1 MILVVGTTG
10 NIGGEVAQLLAD
22 KGSPLRVLARDVSKA
37 SAQFDDSVEVVQG
50 DLRDPFSLPAAL
62 DGVEKVF
69 LVTPLAL
76 DQVAMKNTLIDAA
89 AGAGVKH
96 IVMSTGIGAAPDA
109 PVQFG
114 RWHGENQ
121 ERLKQSGMDWTFV
134 QPTFFMQNFLMS
146 APTIADHGAFYLPL
160 GEASPVSWVDARDI
174 AAVAATALTEPGHE
188 GQAYTLTGPQA
199 VTCEQIAEAMGE
211 IVDTPVRYV
220 PVSSEQAAASMLEM
234 GMPEPLVQAMNE
246 LYALGPPGYL
256 ADVAPT
262 VADVTGRPARDIR
275 TFLTDYRQAF
285 I

>member
-1 MILVVGTTG
+1 MILVVGATG
-10 NIGGEVAQLLAD
+10 NIGGEVVRLLAA
-22 KGSPLRVLARDVSKA
+22 KGLPLRVVVRDVAKA
-37 SAQFDDSVEVVQG
+37 SAKFGEGVEVVQG
-50 DLRDPFSLPAAL
+50 DLRDPASLPAAL
-62 DGVEKVF
+62 DGVEKAF

-96 IVMSTGIGAAPDA
+96 IVMSTGIGAAADA
-109 PVQFG
+109 AVQFG

-121 ERLKQSGMDWTFV
+121 ERAKQSGMDWTFV

-160 GEASPVSWVDARDI
+160 GEHSPVSWVDARDI
-174 AAVAATALTEPGHE
+174 AAVAAAALAEPGHA
-188 GQAYTLTGPQA
+188 GRAYTLTGPEA
-199 VTCEQIAEAMGE
+199 VTCEQIAETMGE
-211 IVDTPVRYV
+211 VFDKAVRYV

-234 GMPEPLVQAMNE
+234 DMPEPLVDAMNE

-262 VADVTGRPARDIR
+262 VADVAGRPARDIR
-275 TFLTDYRQAF
+275 TFLTDYREAF

>member
-1 MILVVGTTG
+1 MILVVGATG
-10 NIGGEVAQLLAD
+10 NIGGEVAQLLAA
-22 KGSPLRVLARDVSKA
+22 KGLPLRVLARDVAKA
-37 SAQFDDSVEVVQG
+37 SAQFGEGVEVVQG
-50 DLRDPFSLPAAL
+50 DLRDPASLPAAL

-69 LVTPLAL
+69 LVTAMAL
-76 DQVAMKNTLIDAA
+76 DQVAMKNALIDAA
-89 AGAGVKH
+89 AEAGVKH

-114 RWHGENQ
+114 RWHGESQ
-121 ERLKQSGMDWTFV
+121 ERAKQSGMDWTFV

-146 APTIADHGAFYLPL
+146 APTLVDHGAFYLPL
-160 GEASPVSWVDARDI
+160 GENSPVSWVDARDI
-174 AAVAATALTEPGHE
+174 AAVAATALTEPGHA
-188 GQAYTLTGPQA
+188 GRAYTLTGPEA
-199 VTCEQIAEAMGE
+199 VSCEQIAETMGE
-211 IVDTPVRYV
+211 VFDKPVRYV

-234 GMPEPLVQAMNE
+234 GMPEPLVEAMNE

-285 I
+285 V

>member
-1 MILVVGTTG
+1 MILVVGATG
-10 NIGGEVAQLLAD
+10 NIGGEVAQLLAA
-22 KGSPLRVLARDVSKA
+22 KGLPLRVLARDVAKA
-37 SAQFDDSVEVVQG
+37 SAQFGEGVEVVQG
-50 DLRDPFSLPAAL
+50 DLRDPASLPAAL

-69 LVTPLAL
+69 LVTAMAL
-76 DQVAMKNTLIDAA
+76 DQVAMKNALIDAA
-89 AGAGVKH
+89 AEAGVKH

-114 RWHGENQ
+114 RWHGESQ
-121 ERLKQSGMDWTFV
+121 ERAKQSGMDWTFV

-146 APTIADHGAFYLPL
+146 APTLVDHGAFYLPL
-160 GEASPVSWVDARDI
+160 GESSPVSWVDARDI
-174 AAVAATALTEPGHE
+174 AAVAATALSEPGHA
-188 GQAYTLTGPQA
+188 GRAYTLTGPEA
-199 VTCEQIAEAMGE
+199 VSCEQIAETMGE
-211 IVDTPVRYV
+211 VFDKPVRYV

-234 GMPEPLVQAMNE
+234 GMPEPLVEAMNE

-285 I
+285 V